1 MNKFIVIG
9 LGNFGFHIA
18 KTLVEN
24 DCEVLG
30 IDSDHETVERAK
42 DHITYAIIGDAANR
56 EVLESL
62 SIRDFD
68 CAVVSVGRDM
78 GMSILITLY
87 LKEIGIPKIIVRAIT
102 EDHGKI
108 LDMLGVSEISFPE
121 KDMAI
126 RLGFKLSL
134 KNALDY
140 LPIGAEYGIVEV
152 NTPDSFVGKNLKELA
167 INTRFHCQIIGIK
180 NNTGVAGASREQ
192 ISIAPSPDEPL
203 AKGSIM
209 IVLGKEKDIDRIQS
223 LG

>member
-1 MNKFIVIG
+1 MKKFIIIG
-9 LGNFGFHIA
+9 LGNFGYNIA

-30 IDSDHETVERAK
+30 IDNNHDTVDKAK
-42 DHITYAIIGDAANR
+42 EHITHAIIGDASNK

-62 SIRDFD
+62 SIKDFD
-68 CAVVSVGRDM
+68 GAVVSVGQDM

-108 LDMLGVSEISFPE
+108 LNMLGVSEVSFPE

-126 RLGFKLSL
+126 RMGYKLSM

-140 LPIGAEYGIVEV
+140 LPIGVDYGIVEV
-152 NTPDSFVGKNLKELA
+152 STPNSFVGKNLKELA
-167 INTRFHCQIIGIK
+167 INSRFGCQVIGIK
-180 NNTGVAGASREQ
+180 GAGIKSA
-192 ISIAPSPDEPL
+192 IKIAPSADEPL
-203 AKGSIM
+203 PKDSIM
-209 IVLGKEKDIDRIQS
+209 IVLGKEDDIEKLQS
-223 LG
+223 VE